1 MNNNLDMSKRRAEAA
16 VEDGSRPGDARALQA
31 QLAGALDPAPQPP
44 AKADPPAD
52 RPQVGPPVERRKAA
66 RAAVW
71 FKRLIKS
78 LVTLFILAAVVWAP
92 MQVFL
97 QASSVEA
104 VVNTR
109 QIILRSPIEG
119 RVTAA
124 DMPAVGE
131 LVKAD
136 ASLLKVDNPR
146 IDHGP
151 VERLERQIDDLSADR
166 HALETRLSAARAEA
180 TALKAQLEA
189 FRKARIAVLD
199 ADAAMLHQRII
210 AARERSSLAT
220 SDASRAG
227 ALQASGASSAVAAD
241 KAAHAAN
248 IAAAALAELKLQHRR
263 IAVERQA
270 LSTGVYAGDS
280 YNDRPQSAQRLDEVE
295 RRITDLQAGLAA
307 DIERQRGLR
316 LALAQARQQEARL
329 AEAHISAP
337 VGARVWEVLATP
349 GEQVN
354 RGQDLVRLLSCGA
367 AVVTANV
374 SESVYNR
381 LHAGMPARFL
391 PRGKDEGLPGTIVNL
406 TGMAGASSNYA
417 IDPSALRK
425 EPYRVTVAVPRLA
438 VTDDCAVG
446 RTGRVVFGTAGAPS
460 AASQL
465 VETLRSYFQ

>member
-1 MNNNLDMSKRRAEAA
+1 MA
-16 VEDGSRPGDARALQA
+16 
-31 QLAGALDPAPQPP
+31 
-44 AKADPPAD
+44 
-52 RPQVGPPVERRKAA
+52 
-66 RAAVW
+66 
-71 FKRLIKS
+71 
-78 LVTLFILAAVVWAP
+78 LFILAAVVWAP

-104 VVNTR
+104 VVNAR
-109 QIILRSPIEG
+109 LIILRSPIEG

-124 DMPAVGE
+124 DLPAVGE

-136 ASLLKVDNPR
+136 APLLRVDNPR

-151 VERLERQIDDLSADR
+151 VEGLERQIDDLSADR
-166 HALETRLSAARAEA
+166 HALESKLSAARTEA
-180 TALKAQLEA
+180 ATLKAQLEA

-210 AARERSSLAT
+210 AAEEKSTLAA
-220 SDASRAG
+220 SDAERAG
-227 ALQASGASSAVAAD
+227 ALQASGAASAVNAEN
-241 KAAHAAN
+241 AAHAAN
-248 IAAAALAELKLQHRR
+248 IAAAALAELRLEHRR

-270 LSTGVYAGDS
+270 LSNGVYAGDS

-295 RRITDLQAGLAA
+295 RRITDLQAGLEA
-307 DIERQRGLR
+307 DSERQRGLR

-329 AEAHISAP
+329 AEARISAP

-367 AVVTANV
+367 AVVTASV

-381 LHAGMPARFL
+381 LHTGMPARFV

-438 VTDDCAVG
+438 VTDHCAVG

-460 AASQL
+460 AASHL